1 MNMLLI
7 ILAVIIFIIV
17 AIAKFKIHPFITLI
31 LAAIIVGFLMGLDGS
46 TILDKINLGFGK
58 TLSSI
63 GIIIGFGAVIGTFL
77 EKSGGTATMA
87 KYLLKLIGDKKSPL
101 AMNLTGILVSIPVFC
116 DSGFIIL
123 SSLNKALSKKTGI
136 SLVVFAVALSTGLYV
151 SHVFVPPTPGPL
163 AAAAALDAD
172 LGLVILLGI
181 LLAIPTA
188 FVGYLWAVKS
198 GKNLDVNQD
207 EAVDKDE
214 DVEMIESKSGVM
226 AVFLPII
233 IPIFLIALRSIG
245 KYPSHPFGDG
255 LIVEIF
261 SFLGNPLVALFIG
274 ILFAVQLVDKKTSI
288 KKRLS
293 WVTSAL
299 KEAGV
304 IILITGAGGAFGT
317 ILRSGNLTELIGAEF
332 TGLQAGIFLPFIL
345 AAVLKTAQGSS
356 TVAIITAATIIAPMM
371 DALGLDTEISRALAV
386 LAVGAGAMTVS
397 HINDS
402 YFWVVSQ
409 FSGMNTKTTLKSHTA
424 ATFVQGIA
432 AILILSLI
440 QIIFI
445 QF

>member
-1 MNMLLI
+1 MNLLLI
-7 ILAVIIFIIV
+7 ILATIIFIVV
-17 AIAKFKIHPFITLI
+17 AIAKFKVHPFITLI
-31 LAAIIVGFLMGLDGS
+31 LASIIVGFLMGLDGN
-46 TILDKINLGFGK
+46 TILDKINQGFGN

-63 GIIIGFGAVIGTFL
+63 GIIIGFGAIIGTFL

-87 KYLLKLIGDKKSPL
+87 KYIIKLIGDKKSPL

-136 SLVVFAVALSTGLYV
+136 SLVVFVVALSTGLYV

-172 LGLVILLGI
+172 LGLVILLG
-181 LLAIPTA
+181 LALAIPTA
-188 FVGYLWAVKS
+188 FAGYLWAIRS
-198 GKNLDVNQD
+198 GAKLSVTNDVVH
-207 EAVDKDE
+207 E
-214 DVEMIESKSGVM
+214 VEEIAESKSGVL

-233 IPIFLIALRSIG
+233 IPILLIALRSIA
-245 KYPSHPFGDG
+245 KYPSQPFGDG
-255 LIVEIF
+255 MLADSF
-261 SFLGNPLVALFIG
+261 SFIGHPLVALFIG
-274 ILFAVQLVDKKTSI
+274 IVFAVQLVDKKTPV
-288 KKRLS
+288 KERLV
-293 WVTSAL
+293 WVTSSL

-304 IILITGAGGAFGT
+304 IILITGAGGAFGSV
-317 ILRSGNLTELIGAEF
+317 LRSGNLGEIIGTQF

-345 AAVLKTAQGSS
+345 AAILKTAQGSS

-371 DALGLDTEISRALAV
+371 DMLGLDSEMSRALAV

-409 FSGMNTKTTLKSHTA
+409 FSGMNTKTTLKSHTV
-424 ATFVQGIA
+424 ATLIQGIV
-432 AILILSLI
+432 AILLLSLI
-440 QIIFI
+440 QVIFN
-445 QF
+445 